1 MKNQLNI
8 DEILENISKIRDTGE
23 KLLYLRTVHKDY
35 EALSTD
41 EKDKTAQYLRD
52 KAALLHQQ
60 VEEILAK

>member
-8 DEILENISKIRDTGE
+8 DEILQILSKIRDTGE
-23 KLLYLRTVHKDY
+23 KLLYLRTVHQDY
-35 EALSTD
+35 EALSTE
-41 EKDKTAQYLRD
+41 EKGKTAQYLRD

>member
-1 MKNQLNI
+1 MKNHLNI
-8 DEILENISKIRDTGE
+8 DEVLENLSKICDTGE

-52 KAALLHQQ
+52 KAALLHQK
-60 VEEILAK
+60 VEEILS